1 MFPVCPVLPVSSVGP
16 ARLVATYKL
25 SMCLPGSS
33 VDLVG
38 MYHCGR
44 TNNKKKY
51 DDKIVNVK
59 QNIDPQII
67 KPDDGQKENITF
79 RKIKKEVH

>member
-1 MFPVCPVLPVSSVGP
+1 
-16 ARLVATYKL
+16 
-25 SMCLPGSS
+25 
-33 VDLVG
+33 

-67 KPDDGQKENITF
+67 KPDVQKENITF
-79 RKIKKEVH
+79 RKIKKEYTKKKSLKMKTLIPVY